1 MNGAGARL
9 ERDLA
14 PGLVRRVWVE
24 HLRPA
29 VDGGRHPV
37 KRVVGDRVEVE
48 ADILVDGHD
57 LLAAVVLY
65 RPAATTDWREAALE
79 RGANDVWRG
88 GFTVDS
94 VEPWEFTVE
103 AWVDEFASWRDELS
117 KKHAAGQELASEL
130 LEGAELVAAAAERA
144 DARDRD
150 WLRRTADALAG
161 DAPQD
166 ARVAD
171 ALSAVLA
178 EVVARWPDRSLA
190 TRFEPPIPVD
200 VERERARF
208 GAWYELFPRSLGPS
222 PEVSGTFRDA
232 ADTLGYVADMGFD
245 VVYLPPI
252 HPIGRT
258 NRKGANNV
266 LGAGPNDP
274 GSPWAIGAAEGGH
287 TAVHPDLGTLEDF
300 DALVAEAR
308 RRGLEIALDIA
319 FQCSPDHPWVRDHPE
334 WFRQRPDGTIKY
346 AENPP
351 KKYQDIHALD
361 FTCSAWRS
369 LWRELRDVMLF
380 WAEREVRIFRVDNP
394 HTKPIRFWR
403 WAIAE
408 VRSRYPDV
416 VFLSEAFT
424 RPKMMHALAK
434 VGFSQSYTYFTW
446 RNTKRELTDYVTEL
460 ARPPVRDFMRP
471 NFFVNTPDILPEV
484 LQIGGRPA
492 FVCRLVLAATL
503 AASYGV
509 YSGFELLED
518 EALPNSEEYRD
529 SEKYQL
535 RPRDWGRP
543 DSLRELIAAV
553 NAIRRDNPAL
563 HSNDGLRFLPVDNG
577 QLLFYARTTPELDNV
592 ILVVVNLDPHHL
604 HHGFVEVPIE
614 DFGLGPGEPYQV
626 HDLLGGGRYLWQGR
640 RNYVRL
646 DPASS
651 PAQVY
656 RLRRRLRTERNFDY
670 FM

>member
-1 MNGAGARL
+1 
-9 ERDLA
+9 
-14 PGLVRRVWVE
+14 
-24 HLRPA
+24 
-29 VDGGRHPV
+29 
-37 KRVVGDRVEVE
+37 
-48 ADILVDGHD
+48 
-57 LLAAVVLY
+57 
-65 RPAATTDWREAALE
+65 
-79 RGANDVWRG
+79 
-88 GFTVDS
+88 
-94 VEPWEFTVE
+94 
-103 AWVDEFASWRDELS
+103 
-117 KKHAAGQELASEL
+117 
-130 LEGAELVAAAAERA
+130 
-144 DARDRD
+144 
-150 WLRRTADALAG
+150 
-161 DAPQD
+161 
-166 ARVAD
+166 
-171 ALSAVLA
+171 
-178 EVVARWPDRSLA
+178 
-190 TRFEPPIPVD
+190 
-200 VERERARF
+200 
-208 GAWYELFPRSLGPS
+208 
-222 PEVSGTFRDA
+222 
-232 ADTLGYVADMGFD
+232 
-245 VVYLPPI
+245 
-252 HPIGRT
+252 
-258 NRKGANNV
+258 
-266 LGAGPNDP
+266 
-274 GSPWAIGAAEGGH
+274 
-287 TAVHPDLGTLEDF
+287 
-300 DALVAEAR
+300 
-308 RRGLEIALDIA
+308 
-319 FQCSPDHPWVRDHPE
+319 DHPE

-408 VRSRYPDV
+408 VRRRYPDV

-460 ARPPVRDFMRP
+460 TRPPVRDFMRP

-509 YSGFELLED
+509 YSGFELLES

-543 DSLRELIAAV
+543 DSLRELIAVV
-553 NAIRRDNPAL
+553 NGIRRDNPAL

-651 PAQVY
+651 PAQIY